1 MVNRV
6 LAGKKGK
13 EDGDRFEKK
22 YRAKYLV
29 DKPENQHDIWGQ
41 RITIS
46 KSDTTNN
53 KSIKNPSKYNT
64 SIQVQVCSVE
74 RFSKLLKPPQ
84 EVYSQ
89 LSQFVGNQP
98 SLHHRN
104 GFKNNPAVFKDVCR
118 DWGVNTT
125 SLSLKKELM
134 RSRLLCSSITNF
146 SEVTD
151 WFQDNL
157 ENIYKFVLSTG
168 FNNPD
173 NTETIAKQMVWAREK
188 NNIDSIVEYDIE
200 SIIKNIYKIK
210 VKVRPSNS
218 VIEFGPMTLQMKG
231 SGKCAAYHNMQFNMS
246 LKDLETFLGVRK

>member
-1 MVNRV
+1 
-6 LAGKKGK
+6 
-13 EDGDRFEKK
+13 
-22 YRAKYLV
+22 
-29 DKPENQHDIWGQ
+29 
-41 RITIS
+41 
-46 KSDTTNN
+46 
-53 KSIKNPSKYNT
+53 
-64 SIQVQVCSVE
+64 
-74 RFSKLLKPPQ
+74 
-84 EVYSQ
+84 
-89 LSQFVGNQP
+89 
-98 SLHHRN
+98 
-104 GFKNNPAVFKDVCR
+104 
-118 DWGVNTT
+118 
-125 SLSLKKELM
+125 M

-168 FNNPD
+168 FNNPV